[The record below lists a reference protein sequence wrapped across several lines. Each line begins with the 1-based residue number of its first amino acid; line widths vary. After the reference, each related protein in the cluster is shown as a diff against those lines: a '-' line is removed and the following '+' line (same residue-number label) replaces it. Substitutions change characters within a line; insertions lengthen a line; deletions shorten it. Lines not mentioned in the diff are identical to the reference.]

1 MYVLNIESVTE
12 TVTIFGVKNISGLE
26 QVTLNTENVVW

>member
-1 MYVLNIESVTE
+1 MYVLNIERVTE
-12 TVTIFGVKNISGLE
+12 TVTIFEVENISGLD